1 MPNSQVGRPRI
12 VEPPGEGSI
21 KAVTHQSQVV
31 DPALLAER
39 WRSGAGTLGAPVALA
54 LAEAFTVL
62 NLDQG

>member
-1 MPNSQVGRPRI
+1 

-54 LAEAFTVL
+54 LAEAFTVV